1 MKRYLAVV
9 AAIGAVGALAALVMA
24 DAHTALFKGSTTCK
38 MCHKLMH
45 KDLVAGFEKGGHVKA
60 MAAVATEGAAVTD
73 IAASPSF
80 KKEQVAFVFG
90 KGIREQAYLD
100 ANYKVLPA
108 KWDVKSKS
116 WKPQEAGDGA
126 AQCIGCHTTG
136 YDPAKKTYNELGVTC
151 EACHG
156 PGSEHTAGD
165 TKAILHLKTL
175 DKTKQSMV
183 CGQCHSIGKDP
194 TGKFA
199 FPVGYRPGDD
209 LTKCFV
215 DAKPTVTGRNQQ
227 YSEFIQS
234 SKFKAGIGCTSCHDP
249 HGKSGLEH
257 QLIKP
262 INELC
267 LSCHAAKITD
277 MKTHAPTAAAD
288 ATCATCHM
296 HGGEH
301 FFNKPQK

>member
-1 MKRYLAVV
+1 MKKYIAVV
-9 AAIGAVGALAALVMA
+9 VAIGAVGALAALVMG
-24 DAHTALFKGSTTCK
+24 DVHTALFKGTTTCK
-38 MCHKLMH
+38 MCHQVMH
-45 KDLVAGFEKGGHVKA
+45 KEVVAGYEKGGHPKA
-60 MAAVATEGAAVTD
+60 MMKADAEGATVTD
-73 IAASPSF
+73 ITKNPAF

-100 ANYKVLPA
+100 ANLQVLPA
-108 KWDVKSKS
+108 KWDVASKS
-116 WKPQEAGDGA
+116 WKPQQAADGA
-126 AQCIGCHTTG
+126 SQCVGCHTTG
-136 YDPAKKTYNELGVTC
+136 YDQVKKTYNELGVGC

-156 PGSEHTAGD
+156 PGSDHTAGD
-165 TKAILHLKTL
+165 KTAIVHLKAM
-175 DKTKQSMV
+175 DKVKQAMV
-183 CGQCHSIGKDP
+183 CGQCHSVGKDP
-194 TGKFA
+194 SGKFA

-215 DAKPTVTGRNQQ
+215 DAKPTATGRNQQ

-234 SKFKAGIGCTSCHDP
+234 KMYAVGKGCTTCHDP
-249 HGKSGLEH
+249 HGKTGLAH

-267 LSCHAAKITD
+267 LSCHAAKVTD
-277 MKTHAPTAAAD
+277 LKTHAPTAAAD

-301 FFNKPQK
+301 FFKKPQK